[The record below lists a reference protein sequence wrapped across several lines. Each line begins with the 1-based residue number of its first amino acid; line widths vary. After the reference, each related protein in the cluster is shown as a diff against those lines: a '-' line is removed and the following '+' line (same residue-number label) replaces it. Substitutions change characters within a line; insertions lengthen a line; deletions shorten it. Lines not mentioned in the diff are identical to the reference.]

1 MKEIVKNLRHTRAYV
16 TLRVHAVSRRDKLHY
31 VTHGLRHAAL
41 SV

>member
-1 MKEIVKNLRHTRAYV
+1 MKEMVKNLLDTRAYG

-31 VTHGLRHAAL
+31 VTHGLRHAVL